1 MDTLKTVPFSAALIM
16 GVHASMWRDLL
27 MFVGEEDKSLVGE
40 EEKSLHRG
48 LVSIASTQE
57 ELLALFSW
65 KLKSQNENKA
75 QKSTNT

>member
-1 MDTLKTVPFSAALIM
+1 MLKTVPFSAALIM

-27 MFVGEEDKSLVGE
+27 LFVGEEDKSL
-40 EEKSLHRG
+40 HRG
-48 LVSIASTQE
+48 LVLIASTQE
-57 ELLALFSW
+57 EFLALFSW